1 MLYFIKLFQN
11 WSFILTIFVI
21 LQFEMQD
28 SNKEDDQ
35 KKSDSF
41 QFPSFDSAPQG
52 DDVVSKSN
60 TLSIN
65 IEEEEEDKFEF
76 PQNENQKS
84 TPEFSFSDFPPID
97 GSNSQIDAFQ
107 FSFDNFQPDQQNDQ
121 STFTFDANDDANSK
135 KEEEQL
141 YQKFVSLISNPC
153 FEYQG
158 KPLKELFK
166 QDDNTESID
175 AAYDLLI
182 QAYK

>member
-1 MLYFIKLFQN
+1 M
-11 WSFILTIFVI
+11 
-21 LQFEMQD
+21 ED
-28 SNKEDDQ
+28 SNKEPSKDEQ
-35 KKSDSF
+35 TKSDNF
-41 QFPSFDSAPQG
+41 QFPSFDSSEQENNAT
-52 DDVVSKSN
+52 SKST

-76 PQNENQKS
+76 PQNESQKNS
-84 TPEFSFSDFPPID
+84 PEFSFSEFPPID
-97 GSNSQIDAFQ
+97 GSSPKIDAFQ

-121 STFTFDANDDANSK
+121 SAFTFDANDDANSK

-153 FEYQG
+153 FEYKG

-166 QDDNTESID
+166 QEDSTESVD
-175 AAYDLLI
+175 SAYDLLI